1 MKIMM
6 EKAVREAGLEDIYQK
21 VLEGKRLTAQDGLR
35 LYKTHALP
43 ALGFLA
49 NIVRERFNGNKA
61 YYIYNQHVNYSNVC
75 TNLCKF
81 CAFGKENGHEKAYC
95 MSIEE
100 IAQKIRDRLD
110 EPIREVHVVGG
121 IHPEL
126 PYSYYTDMLR
136 AIKDVR
142 PDIHI
147 QAFTCVEIAH
157 IAKMGGKSR
166 EEALKDLVD
175 AGLGSIPGGGAE
187 VFSTR
192 IREKLCPEKL
202 PGEKWI
208 DVAKT
213 AHKMGIK
220 SNATMLYG
228 HIETL
233 EERIEHLVALREAQ
247 DETGGFMCFI
257 PLAFHP
263 RNTALDHVAPTSGI
277 DDIKNIAVS
286 RLMLD
291 NFPHIKAYWIMLGH
305 KIAQLALS
313 FGADDFDGTV
323 MEEKITHMAGAQ
335 TAEAMSSREIEHLI
349 SEAGR
354 EPVERDT
361 LYNVISDQ
369 GSSLNA

>member
-157 IAKMGGKSR
+157 IAKMGGKSW